1 MNLKKLFRKNSV
13 LCLSALMLLLS
24 VAVFSTM
31 KAHAA
36 DGWPEFAVEMNLG
49 AEIIDSM
56 KETDYHGAIEG
67 VGGNSLYYW
76 KVYEFSME
84 EDGLLNIY
92 LESDDA
98 SYLDTAAEYD
108 GFAIFDG
115 GEPDN
120 LVWRSCKRNYRM
132 QKKYSSAQEMYCGS
146 AKVLLKEGDYYF
158 AIRQHKASG
167 GLYYLTLSYEK
178 PVVNV
183 TSVTLNRKKTTIK
196 DDGKRTLKATV
207 LPSNATNP
215 AIEWSSSEPSVATV
229 STRGVVQGV
238 APGTT
243 TITATSEDGEISAE
257 CEVTVTCNHKYRTT
271 ITPAS
276 AKKSGRKQ
284 VKCSKCRDKT
294 ITKIYA
300 AEDITLSKTSYAR
313 NGKRRKPSVI
323 VRDSRGKKLK
333 AGRNYTV
340 TYPRGTENVGKYT
353 VVIKFKGNYTGT
365 VKKSFTVVPKATS
378 IKQIKPKKRGFTLIW
393 RKQKVQSTGYEI
405 AYSTDS
411 NFSDASTTKMLVDKN
426 TKVSGRVSR
435 LEKGKIYYVKI
446 RVYTNTVV
454 NGKTKALYSDWSD
467 IKAVVTM

>member
-1 MNLKKLFRKNSV
+1 M
-13 LCLSALMLLLS
+13 
-24 VAVFSTM
+24 
-31 KAHAA
+31 
-36 DGWPEFAVEMNLG
+36 
-49 AEIIDSM
+49 
-56 KETDYHGAIEG
+56 
-67 VGGNSLYYW
+67 
-76 KVYEFSME
+76 
-84 EDGLLNIY
+84 
-92 LESDDA
+92 
-98 SYLDTAAEYD
+98 
-108 GFAIFDG
+108 
-115 GEPDN
+115 
-120 LVWRSCKRNYRM
+120 
-132 QKKYSSAQEMYCGS
+132 
-146 AKVLLKEGDYYF
+146 
-158 AIRQHKASG
+158 
-167 GLYYLTLSYEK
+167 
-178 PVVNV
+178 
-183 TSVTLNRKKTTIK
+183 NRKKTTIK

-300 AEDITLSKTSYAR
+300 AEDITLSKTFYAR

-323 VRDSRGKKLK
+323 VRDGRGKKLK

-340 TYPRGTENVGKYT
+340 TYPKGTENVGKYT

-378 IKQIKPKKRGFTLIW
+378 IKQIKPKKSGFTLTW

-411 NFSDASTTKMLVDKN
+411 NFSDASTTKVLVDKN
-426 TKVSGRVSR
+426 TKVSGRVSG

-467 IKAVVTM
+467 IKAVVAM